1 MMKNTKQEAKRI
13 YEEIQGGAKEVLNG
27 IRNLIEEGSA
37 RRLIIKNK
45 DGEVVFQTQ
54 LAFGVGGAALVG
66 AMAPVI
72 SAIGMFAMF
81 LNDYQ
86 ILVEKEITTDEHGPE
101 VHEASQK
108 AKQDIND
115 SDEAVIIEIIE
126 EDEDISNPSKTS
138 ESPKKRAKNCIIKE
152 ELQKKCWKIT
162 DSRFI
167 L

>member
-27 IRNLIEEGSA
+27 ISNLIEEGSA

-45 DGEVVFQTQ
+45 DGKVVFQTQ

-86 ILVEKEITTDEHGPE
+86 IIVEKEISTDKYEPE
-101 VHEASQK
+101 VHGSSQE

-115 SDEAVIIEIIE
+115 SDEAVIIEILD
-126 EDEDISNPSKTS
+126 EDEDRSNPSKTS
-138 ESPKKRAKNCIIKE
+138 ESTEKRRKTASSKKNS
-152 ELQKKCWKIT
+152 KKSVGK
-162 DSRFI
+162 
-167 L
+167 

>member
-1 MMKNTKQEAKRI
+1 M
-13 YEEIQGGAKEVLNG
+13 
-27 IRNLIEEGSA
+27 
-37 RRLIIKNK
+37 
-45 DGEVVFQTQ
+45 VFQTQ
-54 LAFGVGGAALVG
+54 LSFGVGGAALVG

-115 SDEAVIIEIIE
+115 SDEAVIIEIID

-138 ESPKKRAKNCIIKE
+138 ESPKKGRKTASSKKNS
-152 ELQKKCWKIT
+152 KKSVGK
-162 DSRFI
+162 
-167 L
+167 